1 MKTFFQWC
9 EERNFDLDSLKET
22 PPTEKATSESGSA
35 KRAAVR
41 THAYPPG
48 YGRGQYPKSY
58 FQPSVAD
65 NLAYNKD

>member
-1 MKTFFQWC
+1 MKNFQQWC
-9 EERNFDLDSLKET
+9 EDKGHDLDSIIEIKPSEDT
-22 PPTEKATSESGSA
+22 TSEGSA

-41 THAYPPG
+41 SHAYPEL

-58 FQPSVAD
+58 FAPIAAD